1 MRTGSLSYEYERTKC
16 WFQTHNAQFT
26 GLPDTDIGCGK
37 VEESGDMA
45 ATAAKRSASSSE
57 DRKSRSGSETRKKSD
72 QIALRLQPEQR
83 RFLENEARR
92 RGLRSAQELILQQ
105 LEPVFT
111 DAGLATAS

>member
-16 WFQTHNAQFT
+16 WFQTDNAQFT

-57 DRKSRSGSETRKKSD
+57 DRKFSETRKKSD